1 MHKIDK
7 QFFLAVFALTTSLT
21 TLNVRAHEF
30 WMWADPF
37 FPKVGAD
44 ANITLNVGEYFK
56 GDLIG
61 FATIN
66 VAAVNRYSGGKVEN
80 LQERVL
86 PNVILPGL
94 TLNFAKAGTHMV
106 SFDSYSS
113 QIILPADKF
122 SAYLH
127 DEGLDDII
135 RQREKSGNTA
145 TPGRERFWRCV
156 KTLLSV
162 GGKSDTTYAVHTK
175 QRIEI
180 IPLSDPFA
188 KKSKA
193 AGLDFLLL
201 FDGKPLPSALLK
213 AWHKQ
218 DGQTMIIRATSSV
231 EGKVHLTLPLDGG
244 WMLSVVHMLPVT
256 DSAELDWDSYWGNLS
271 FSLPHK
277 S

>member
-1 MHKIDK
+1 MKSK
-7 QFFLAVFALTTSLT
+7 LFFLAILALISSLT
-21 TLNVRAHEF
+21 APNVRAHEF

-37 FPKVGAD
+37 FPKVTAD

-66 VAAVNRYSGGKVEN
+66 VAAVHRYSADKVEN

-94 TLNFAKAGTHMV
+94 ELNFAKAGTHMV
-106 SFDSYSS
+106 SFDSHPS
-113 QIILPADKF
+113 QIVLPADKF
-122 SAYLH
+122 TAYLH

-162 GGKSDTTYAVHTK
+162 GGKSDATHAVHTK

-180 IPLSDPFA
+180 VPLIDPF
-188 KKSKA
+188 SKNSKR
-193 AGLDFLLL
+193 AGLDFSIL
-201 FDGKPLPSALLK
+201 FDEKPLASALVK
-213 AWHKQ
+213 AWHKKDQ
-218 DGQTMIIRATSSV
+218 QIITIRATSSSD
-231 EGKVHLTLPLDGG
+231 GKVHFDLPLEGG
-244 WMLSVVHMLPVT
+244 WMFSVVHMIPVVDT
-256 DSAELDWDSYWGNLS
+256 AEVDWDSYWGSLS
-271 FSLPHK
+271 FALPHRR
-277 S
+277 

>member
-1 MHKIDK
+1 MKSR
-7 QFFLAVFALTTSLT
+7 QYFLAVLALTSSFTA
-21 TLNVRAHEF
+21 LNANAHEF

-66 VAAVNRYSGGKVEN
+66 VAAVHRYSAGKVEN

-94 TLNFAKAGTHMV
+94 ELNFAKAGTHMV
-106 SFDSYSS
+106 SFDSYPS
-113 QIILPADKF
+113 QIVLPADKF
-122 SAYLH
+122 TAYLH

-145 TPGRERFWRCV
+145 IPGRERFWRCV
-156 KTLLSV
+156 KTLLNV
-162 GGKSDTTYAVHTK
+162 GGKSDFTYAVHTK

-180 IPLSDPFA
+180 VPLIDPF
-188 KKSKA
+188 SKNSQRS
-193 AGLDFLLL
+193 GLDFLLL
-201 FDGKPLPSALLK
+201 FDGKPLAAALIK
-213 AWHKQ
+213 AWHKEE
-218 DGQTMIIRATSSV
+218 GQTMIIRATSSID
-231 EGKVHLTLPLDGG
+231 GKVHLNLPLDGG
-244 WMLSVVHMLPVT
+244 WMLSVVHMIPVT
-256 DSAELDWDSYWGNLS
+256 DSAEVDWDSYWGNLS
-271 FSLPHK
+271 FALVRNK
-277 S
+277 